1 MKTTGK
7 TELEK
12 KFINGKNGE
21 RKVFNLILKEY
32 DREGQCREAEM
43 FCRLTKEMEEFVESE
58 MVFDRIGIEID
69 ESFYS
74 VDTYKKG
81 DEIYT
86 KPTLVITGLHII
98 G

>member
-1 MKTTGK
+1 
-7 TELEK
+7 
-12 KFINGKNGE
+12 
-21 RKVFNLILKEY
+21 
-32 DREGQCREAEM
+32 
-43 FCRLTKEMEEFVESE
+43 MEEFVESE